1 MENFK
6 VMLAQEYV
14 QGKHDV
20 IGWYESE
27 KFDGYRAYFDP
38 EGRQFYSRQGKKFNA
53 PEWFIKAMPPKLLDG
68 ELWIGRECFQGM
80 GAVRKKIPLDEEWL
94 NITYQVYDI
103 PNHPG
108 TFKERLK

>member
-38 EGRQFYSRQGKKFNA
+38 EGRQFLLTTGK
-53 PEWFIKAMPPKLLDG
+53 EI
-68 ELWIGRECFQGM
+68 
-80 GAVRKKIPLDEEWL
+80 
-94 NITYQVYDI
+94 
-103 PNHPG
+103 
-108 TFKERLK
+108 